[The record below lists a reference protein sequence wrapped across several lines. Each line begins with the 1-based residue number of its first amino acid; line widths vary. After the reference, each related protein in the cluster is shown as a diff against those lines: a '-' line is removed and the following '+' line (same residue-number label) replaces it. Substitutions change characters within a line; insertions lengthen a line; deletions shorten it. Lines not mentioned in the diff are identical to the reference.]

1 MGKPRS
7 MHGEYTE
14 YPLEMQQAP
23 ARPVF
28 SGSIDMRQEVWQT
41 ERPEAEA

>member
-14 YPLEMQQAP
+14 YPPEMQQAP
-23 ARPVF
+23 ARPF
-28 SGSIDMRQEVWQT
+28 SGIVSLAKGEGGEE
-41 ERPEAEA
+41 EREKES